1 MEDDYPLTTTD
12 QDTLVE
18 LLDRVLHKGVVVA
31 GDVVI
36 SVADIEL
43 IFVRLQLMVS
53 SVDTSQKAGWGPV
66 PQPETDLPRKAA

>member
-43 IFVRLQLMVS
+43 IFVRLQLLVS

-66 PQPETDLPRKAA
+66 PRPATALPTNTT

>member
-12 QDTLVE
+12 QDSLVE
-18 LLDRVLHKGVVVA
+18 LLDRV

-43 IFVRLQLMVS
+43 IFVRLQLLVS
-53 SVDTSQKAGWGPV
+53 SVDTAQKAGWGPV
-66 PQPETDLPRKAA
+66 PQRKTDLPRKTA